1 MSETAALPATESV
14 DPRYRDLDAWPP
26 ESALL
31 ALWEA
36 QLAAVAAVGPALPA
50 LAAAARAAA
59 ERLRRGG
66 RLVYAGAGTSGRIA
80 AQDGA
85 ELPPTF
91 DWPRDRLVLLRA
103 GGAAA
108 FASAIENAEDDETAA
123 HAAIAAHAIGD
134 NDVVLGVAASG
145 GTRFT
150 CACLAAAA
158 ARGALT
164 IAVANSPGGRLLGLA
179 THPIL
184 VATGAEPIAGS
195 TRLKAG
201 TAQKVVLNLFS
212 TLVMLQLGRVHA
224 GLMVD
229 MRASNEKLRVR
240 GLRMLCQI
248 TGADDAAARAA
259 LAGAEGSVKLAV
271 LLLRG
276 LDAAAARALLARH
289 GGHLRA
295 ALATLPTPP
304 GRATPRSRRAPPT
317 AP

>member
-1 MSETAALPATESV
+1 MSTNPTLPATESV
-14 DPRYRDLDAWPP
+14 DARYREIDAWPP

-31 ALWEA
+31 ALWES
-36 QLAAVAAVGPALPA
+36 QLAAVAAVRPALPA
-50 LAAAARAAA
+50 LAAAATAAA
-59 ERLRRGG
+59 AKLRDGG

-91 DWPRDRLVLLRA
+91 DWPRDRLVLLMA
-103 GGAAA
+103 GGSTALLGAV
-108 FASAIENAEDDETAA
+108 ENAEDDEAA
-123 HAAIAAHAIGD
+123 ARAAIATQNVGKD
-134 NDVVLGVAASG
+134 DVVLGVAASG

-150 CACLAAAA
+150 CACIAESR

-164 IAVANSPGGRLLGLA
+164 IAVANSGGSRLLGLA
-179 THPIL
+179 AHPVL
-184 VATGAEPIAGS
+184 VETGSEPIAGS

-212 TLVMLQLGRVHA
+212 TLVMLQLGRVHD

-229 MRASNEKLRVR
+229 MRASNDKLRAR
-240 GLRMLCQI
+240 GLRMLRHL

-259 LAGAEGSVKLAV
+259 LAGADGSVKLAV

-276 LDAAAARALLARH
+276 LDPEGARMLLSRNQNS
-289 GGHLRA
+289 LRA
-295 ALATLPTPP
+295 ALAEL
-304 GRATPRSRRAPPT
+304 AA
-317 AP
+317 